1 MSKITGVLVRIDTE
15 DRRIFDFFEGYRL
28 DTIPEDYELIKPH
41 NARADDCEWEGYM
54 RMSGDNSIDRYTHEE
69 LITMIDEMY
78 DCYKYVVDNIYSKG
92 RHIYSDGEGRGDY
105 GDE

>member
-1 MSKITGVLVRIDTE
+1 MIETDEEYLNRKKIIDEYMETYIPNSTNLTE
-15 DRRIFDFFEGYRL
+15 IEL
-28 DTIPEDYELIKPH
+28 ENVYEH
-41 NARADDCEWEGYM
+41 VFGAD
-54 RMSGDNSIDRYTHEE
+54 SIDRYTHEE